1 MADFLQSIM
10 KIVLHFQNVD
20 YVLMILIKNVELL
33 SQYVTQTMPYQARIH
48 VAVYHL
54 DFQSKS
60 VPVSMLNE
68 EC

>member
-1 MADFLQSIM
+1 MVDFLQSIM

-20 YVLMILIKNVELL
+20 YVLMILIENVELL
-33 SQYVTQTMPYQARIH
+33 SQCVTQTMPYQARIH

-60 VPVSMLNE
+60 VPVSTLNE